1 MRIGDAPASCQCGWS
16 GTVDD
21 CIPDV
26 DGRGNLGC
34 PECGRIIN
42 IVIIDPKRHIPGPSE
57 TKDAINKT

>member
-1 MRIGDAPASCQCGWS
+1 MRITDTPASCSCGWQ
-16 GTVDD
+16 GTVEE

-34 PECGRIIN
+34 PKCER
-42 IVIIDPKRHIPGPSE
+42 VITVVVARRQRKPGPSE